1 MDQIHPILL
10 NFQHNEQEAYP
21 VIRKAQSYGVAQR
34 GIALLTILVMVALA
48 TILAATIAKRQ
59 TNTSENTGYLMRQ
72 DQSLLYAK
80 SAEAFFSE
88 LLIQDSDNGS
98 SIDHLQENW
107 AKPMPPFP
115 VEDGSVSGRLMD
127 ESGKFNL
134 NNLVK
139 ADGSQVDDSAR
150 RWFEKLLQR
159 VGLPAEL
166 SQAVID
172 WQDVDDETTEA
183 MGAESNYYQGLDPAY
198 LAPNTKFHSVEE
210 LKLVRG
216 FEGKNYDLIK
226 PYVTALPEQ
235 TKVNMNTAPAL
246 LLASIDPKVD
256 VKSVEQELKTKQANL
271 TYFNNVDDL
280 WKLNAFSG
288 IDEQNKTDAAALL
301 DSKSNYFTA
310 QIEVVL
316 SERKRQ
322 FTSALVRKDKQ
333 VFVYSRS
340 LSPFY

>member
-1 MDQIHPILL
+1 MKDD
-10 NFQHNEQEAYP
+10 
-21 VIRKAQSYGVAQR
+21 SSQR

-59 TNTSENTGYLMRQ
+59 TNTAENTGYLMRQ

-88 LLIQDSDNGS
+88 LLIQDSDNGGN
-98 SIDHLQENW
+98 IDHLQENW
-107 AKPMPPFP
+107 AKPMPAFP
-115 VEDGSVSGRLMD
+115 VEDGFISGRLLD

-134 NNLVK
+134 NNLLK
-139 ADGSQVDDSAR
+139 ADGSVDDSAR

-172 WQDVDDETTEA
+172 WQDADDETTGA
-183 MGAESNYYQGLDPAY
+183 MGAESNYYQGLDPSY
-198 LAPNTKFHSVEE
+198 LASNTRFHQVEE

-216 FEGKNYDLIK
+216 FEGKNYDLIA
-226 PYVTALPEQ
+226 PYVTALPEA
-235 TKVNMNTAPAL
+235 TKINMNTAAPL
-246 LLASIDPKVD
+246 LLASIDPKLD
-256 VKSVEQELKTKQANL
+256 VKTLEQELKAKQAEL
-271 TYFNNVDDL
+271 AYFNSVEDL

-288 IDEQNKTDAAALL
+288 IEPQNKTDAAAWL

-322 FTSALVRKDKQ
+322 FSSAMMRKDKQ
-333 VFVYSRS
+333 VTVYSRS
-340 LSPFY
+340 LAPFNTVVPAP

>member
-1 MDQIHPILL
+1 MKDD
-10 NFQHNEQEAYP
+10 
-21 VIRKAQSYGVAQR
+21 SSQR

-59 TNTSENTGYLMRQ
+59 TNTAENTGYLMRQ

-107 AKPMPPFP
+107 AKPMPAFP
-115 VEDGSVSGRLMD
+115 VEDGFISGRLLD

-134 NNLVK
+134 NNLLK
-139 ADGSQVDDSAR
+139 ADGSVDDSAR

-172 WQDVDDETTEA
+172 WQDADDETTGA
-183 MGAESNYYQGLDPAY
+183 MGAESNYYQGLDPSY
-198 LAPNTKFHSVEE
+198 LASNTRFHQVEE

-216 FEGKNYDLIK
+216 FEGKNYDLIA
-226 PYVTALPEQ
+226 PYVTALPEA
-235 TKVNMNTAPAL
+235 TKINMNTAAPL
-246 LLASIDPKVD
+246 LLASIDPKLD
-256 VKSVEQELKTKQANL
+256 VKTLEQELKAKQAEL
-271 TYFNNVDDL
+271 TYFNSVEDL

-288 IDEQNKTDAAALL
+288 IEPQNKTDAAAWL

-322 FTSALVRKDKQ
+322 FTSAIMRKDKQ
-333 VFVYSRS
+333 VTVYSRS
-340 LSPFY
+340 LAPFNADVPAL

>member
-1 MDQIHPILL
+1 MK
-10 NFQHNEQEAYP
+10 NY
-21 VIRKAQSYGVAQR
+21 SSQR
-34 GIALLTILVMVALA
+34 GVALLTILVMVALA

-59 TNTSENTGYLMRQ
+59 TNTAENTGYLMRQ

-107 AKPMPPFP
+107 AKPMPSFP
-115 VEDGSVSGRLMD
+115 VEDGSVSGKLLD

-139 ADGSQVDDSAR
+139 ADGNQVDDSAR

-172 WQDVDDETTEA
+172 WQDTNDEVTGA
-183 MGAESNYYQGLDPAY
+183 MGAESSYYQGLDPAY
-198 LAPNTKFHSVEE
+198 LTPNTKFHSIEE

-235 TKVNMNTAPAL
+235 TKLNMNTAPAL

-256 VKSVEQELKTKQANL
+256 VKAIEQQLKIKETELTH
-271 TYFNNVDDL
+271 FNNVDDL
-280 WKLNAFSG
+280 WKLSAFSG
-288 IDEQNKTDAAALL
+288 IDEQSKTDAASLL

-310 QIEVVL
+310 QIEVML

-322 FTSALVRKDKQ
+322 FTSLMMRKDKQ
-333 VFVYSRS
+333 VIVYSRS
-340 LSPFY
+340 LAPF

>member
-1 MDQIHPILL
+1 MIAMKDD
-10 NFQHNEQEAYP
+10 
-21 VIRKAQSYGVAQR
+21 SSQR

-59 TNTSENTGYLMRQ
+59 TNTAENTGYLMRQ

-107 AKPMPPFP
+107 AKPMPAFP
-115 VEDGSVSGRLMD
+115 VEDGFISGRLLD

-134 NNLVK
+134 NNLLK
-139 ADGSQVDDSAR
+139 ADGSVDDSAR

-172 WQDVDDETTEA
+172 WQDADDETTGA
-183 MGAESNYYQGLDPAY
+183 MGAESNYYQGLDPSY
-198 LAPNTKFHSVEE
+198 LASNTRFHQVEE

-216 FEGKNYDLIK
+216 FEGKNYDLIA
-226 PYVTALPEQ
+226 PYVTALPEA
-235 TKVNMNTAPAL
+235 TKINMNTAAPL
-246 LLASIDPKVD
+246 LLASIDPKLD
-256 VKSVEQELKTKQANL
+256 VKTLEQELKAKQAEL
-271 TYFNNVDDL
+271 TYFNSVEDL

-288 IDEQNKTDAAALL
+288 IEPQNKTDAAAWL

-322 FTSALVRKDKQ
+322 FSSAMMRKDKQ
-333 VFVYSRS
+333 VTVYSRS
-340 LSPFY
+340 LAPFNTVVPAP

>member
-1 MDQIHPILL
+1 MKND
-10 NFQHNEQEAYP
+10 
-21 VIRKAQSYGVAQR
+21 SSQR

-59 TNTSENTGYLMRQ
+59 TNTAENTGYLMRQ

-88 LLIQDSDNGS
+88 LLIQDSDNGGN
-98 SIDHLQENW
+98 IDHLQENW
-107 AKPMPPFP
+107 AKPMPAFP
-115 VEDGSVSGRLMD
+115 VEDGFISGRLLD

-134 NNLVK
+134 NNLLK
-139 ADGSQVDDSAR
+139 ADGSVDDSAR

-172 WQDVDDETTEA
+172 WQDADDETTGA
-183 MGAESNYYQGLDPAY
+183 MGAESNYYQGLDPSY
-198 LAPNTKFHSVEE
+198 LASNTRFHQVEE

-216 FEGKNYDLIK
+216 FEGKNYDLIA
-226 PYVTALPEQ
+226 PYVTALPEA
-235 TKVNMNTAPAL
+235 TKINMNTAAPL
-246 LLASIDPKVD
+246 LLASIDPKLD
-256 VKSVEQELKTKQANL
+256 VKTLEQELKAKQAEL
-271 TYFNNVDDL
+271 AYFNSVEDL

-288 IDEQNKTDAAALL
+288 IEPQNKTDAAAWL
-301 DSKSNYFTA
+301 DNKSNYFTA

-322 FTSALVRKDKQ
+322 FTSAIMRKDKQ
-333 VFVYSRS
+333 VTVYSRS
-340 LSPFY
+340 LAPFNADVPAL

>member
-1 MDQIHPILL
+1 MKI
-10 NFQHNEQEAYP
+10 Y
-21 VIRKAQSYGVAQR
+21 SSQR

-59 TNTSENTGYLMRQ
+59 TNTAENTGYLMRQ

-107 AKPMPPFP
+107 AKPMPAFP
-115 VEDGSVSGRLMD
+115 VEDGFISGRLLD

-134 NNLVK
+134 NNLLK
-139 ADGSQVDDSAR
+139 ADGSVDDSAK

-172 WQDVDDETTEA
+172 WQDADDETTGA
-183 MGAESNYYQGLDPAY
+183 MGAESNYYQGLDPSY
-198 LAPNTKFHSVEE
+198 LASNTRFHQVEE

-216 FEGKNYDLIK
+216 FEGKNYDLIA
-226 PYVTALPEQ
+226 PYVTALPEA
-235 TKVNMNTAPAL
+235 TKINMNTAAPL
-246 LLASIDPKVD
+246 LLASIDPKLD
-256 VKSVEQELKTKQANL
+256 VKTLEQELKAKQAEL
-271 TYFNNVDDL
+271 AYFNSVEDL

-288 IDEQNKTDAAALL
+288 IEPQNKTDAAAWL

-322 FTSALVRKDKQ
+322 FSSAMMRKDKQ
-333 VFVYSRS
+333 VTVYSRS
-340 LSPFY
+340 LAPFNTVVPAP

>member
-1 MDQIHPILL
+1 MKDD
-10 NFQHNEQEAYP
+10 
-21 VIRKAQSYGVAQR
+21 SSQR

-107 AKPMPPFP
+107 AKPMPAFP
-115 VEDGSVSGRLMD
+115 VEDGFISGRLLD

-134 NNLVK
+134 NNLLK
-139 ADGSQVDDSAR
+139 ADGSVDDSAR

-172 WQDVDDETTEA
+172 WQDANDETTGA
-183 MGAESNYYQGLDPAY
+183 MGAESNYYQGLDPSY
-198 LAPNTKFHSVEE
+198 LASNTRFHQVEE

-216 FEGKNYDLIK
+216 FEGKNYDLIA
-226 PYVTALPEQ
+226 PYVTALPEA
-235 TKVNMNTAPAL
+235 TKINMNTAAPL
-246 LLASIDPKVD
+246 LLASIDPKLD
-256 VKSVEQELKTKQANL
+256 VKTLEQELKAKQAEL
-271 TYFNNVDDL
+271 TYFNSVEDL

-288 IDEQNKTDAAALL
+288 IEPQNKTDAAAWL

-322 FTSALVRKDKQ
+322 FTSAMMRKDKQ
-333 VFVYSRS
+333 VTVYSRS
-340 LSPFY
+340 LAPFNTVVPAP

>member
-1 MDQIHPILL
+1 MIAMKND
-10 NFQHNEQEAYP
+10 
-21 VIRKAQSYGVAQR
+21 SSQR

-107 AKPMPPFP
+107 AKPMPAFP
-115 VEDGSVSGRLMD
+115 VEDGFISGRLLD

-134 NNLVK
+134 NNLLK
-139 ADGSQVDDSAR
+139 ADGSVDDSAR

-172 WQDVDDETTEA
+172 WQDADDETTGA
-183 MGAESNYYQGLDPAY
+183 MGAESNYYQGLDPSY
-198 LAPNTKFHSVEE
+198 LASNTRFHQVEE

-216 FEGKNYDLIK
+216 FEGKNYDLIA
-226 PYVTALPEQ
+226 PYVTALPEA
-235 TKVNMNTAPAL
+235 TKINMNTAAPL
-246 LLASIDPKVD
+246 LLASIDPKLD
-256 VKSVEQELKTKQANL
+256 VKTLEQELKAKQAEL
-271 TYFNNVDDL
+271 AYFNSVEDL

-288 IDEQNKTDAAALL
+288 IEPQNKTDAAAWL

-322 FTSALVRKDKQ
+322 FSSAMMRKDKQ
-333 VFVYSRS
+333 VTVYSRS
-340 LSPFY
+340 LAPFNTVVPAP

>member
-1 MDQIHPILL
+1 MIAMKND
-10 NFQHNEQEAYP
+10 
-21 VIRKAQSYGVAQR
+21 SSQR

-88 LLIQDSDNGS
+88 LLIQDSDNGGN
-98 SIDHLQENW
+98 IDHLQENW
-107 AKPMPPFP
+107 AKPMPAFP
-115 VEDGSVSGRLMD
+115 VEDGFISGRLLD

-134 NNLVK
+134 NNLLK
-139 ADGSQVDDSAR
+139 ADGSVDDSAR

-172 WQDVDDETTEA
+172 WQDADDETTGA
-183 MGAESNYYQGLDPAY
+183 MGAESNYYQGLDPSY
-198 LAPNTKFHSVEE
+198 LASNTRFHQVEE

-216 FEGKNYDLIK
+216 FEGKNYDLIA
-226 PYVTALPEQ
+226 PYVTALPEA
-235 TKVNMNTAPAL
+235 TKINMNTAAPL
-246 LLASIDPKVD
+246 LLASIDPKLD
-256 VKSVEQELKTKQANL
+256 VKTLEQELKAKQAEL
-271 TYFNNVDDL
+271 TYFNSLEDL

-288 IDEQNKTDAAALL
+288 IEPQNKTDAAAWL

-322 FTSALVRKDKQ
+322 FSSAMMRKDKQ
-333 VFVYSRS
+333 VTVYSRS
-340 LSPFY
+340 LAPFNTVVPAP

>member
-1 MDQIHPILL
+1 MIAMKND
-10 NFQHNEQEAYP
+10 
-21 VIRKAQSYGVAQR
+21 SSQR

-59 TNTSENTGYLMRQ
+59 TNTAENTGYLMRQ

-107 AKPMPPFP
+107 AKPMPAFP
-115 VEDGSVSGRLMD
+115 VEDGFVSGRLLD

-134 NNLVK
+134 NNLLK
-139 ADGSQVDDSAR
+139 ADGSVDDSAR

-172 WQDVDDETTEA
+172 WQDADDETTGA
-183 MGAESNYYQGLDPAY
+183 MGAESNYYQGLDPSY
-198 LAPNTKFHSVEE
+198 LASNTKFHQVEE

-216 FEGKNYDLIK
+216 FEGKNYDLIA
-226 PYVTALPEQ
+226 PYVTALPEA
-235 TKVNMNTAPAL
+235 TKININTAAPL
-246 LLASIDPKVD
+246 LLASIDPKID
-256 VKSVEQELKTKQANL
+256 VKTVEQELKAKQAEL
-271 TYFNNVDDL
+271 TYFNSVEDL

-288 IDEQNKTDAAALL
+288 IEPQNKSDAVAWL
-301 DSKSNYFTA
+301 DNKSNYFTA

-322 FTSALVRKDKQ
+322 FSSAMMRKDKQ
-333 VFVYSRS
+333 VTVYSRS
-340 LSPFY
+340 LAPFNADVPAL

>member
-1 MDQIHPILL
+1 MIAMKND
-10 NFQHNEQEAYP
+10 
-21 VIRKAQSYGVAQR
+21 SSQR

-59 TNTSENTGYLMRQ
+59 TNTAENTGYLMRQ

-88 LLIQDSDNGS
+88 LLIQDTDNGS

-107 AKPMPPFP
+107 AKPMPAFP
-115 VEDGSVSGRLMD
+115 VEDGFVSGRLLD

-134 NNLVK
+134 NNLLK
-139 ADGSQVDDSAR
+139 ADGSVDDSAR

-172 WQDVDDETTEA
+172 WQDADDETTGA
-183 MGAESNYYQGLDPAY
+183 MGAESNYYQGLDPSY
-198 LAPNTKFHSVEE
+198 LASNTRFHQVEE

-216 FEGKNYDLIK
+216 FEGKNYDLIA
-226 PYVTALPEQ
+226 PYVTALPEA
-235 TKVNMNTAPAL
+235 TKININTAAPL
-246 LLASIDPKVD
+246 LLASIDPKID
-256 VKSVEQELKTKQANL
+256 VKTVEQELKAKQAEL
-271 TYFNNVDDL
+271 TYFNNVEDL

-288 IDEQNKTDAAALL
+288 IEPQNKTDAAAWL

-322 FTSALVRKDKQ
+322 FSSAMMRKDKQ
-333 VFVYSRS
+333 VTVYSRS
-340 LSPFY
+340 LAPFNTVVPAP

>member
-1 MDQIHPILL
+1 MIAMKDD
-10 NFQHNEQEAYP
+10 
-21 VIRKAQSYGVAQR
+21 SSQR

-88 LLIQDSDNGS
+88 LLIQDSDNGGN
-98 SIDHLQENW
+98 IDHLQENW
-107 AKPMPPFP
+107 AKPMPAFP
-115 VEDGSVSGRLMD
+115 VEDGFISGRLLD

-134 NNLVK
+134 NNLLK
-139 ADGSQVDDSAR
+139 ADGSVDDSAR

-172 WQDVDDETTEA
+172 WQDADDETTGA
-183 MGAESNYYQGLDPAY
+183 MGAESNYYQGLDPSY
-198 LAPNTKFHSVEE
+198 LASNTRFHQVEE

-216 FEGKNYDLIK
+216 FEGKNYDLIA
-226 PYVTALPEQ
+226 PYVTALPEA
-235 TKVNMNTAPAL
+235 TKINMNTAAPL
-246 LLASIDPKVD
+246 LLASIDPKLD
-256 VKSVEQELKTKQANL
+256 VKTLEQELKAKQAEL
-271 TYFNNVDDL
+271 TYFNSVEDL

-288 IDEQNKTDAAALL
+288 IEPQNKTDAAAWL

-322 FTSALVRKDKQ
+322 FSSAMMRKDKQ
-333 VFVYSRS
+333 VTVYSRS
-340 LSPFY
+340 LAPFNTVVPAP

>member
-1 MDQIHPILL
+1 MKI
-10 NFQHNEQEAYP
+10 Y
-21 VIRKAQSYGVAQR
+21 SSQR

-59 TNTSENTGYLMRQ
+59 TNTAENTGYLMRQ

-88 LLIQDSDNGS
+88 LLIQDSDNGGN
-98 SIDHLQENW
+98 IDHLQENW
-107 AKPMPPFP
+107 AKPMPAFP
-115 VEDGSVSGRLMD
+115 VEDGFISGRLLD

-134 NNLVK
+134 NNLLK
-139 ADGSQVDDSAR
+139 ADGSVDDSAR

-172 WQDVDDETTEA
+172 WQDADDETTGA
-183 MGAESNYYQGLDPAY
+183 MGAESNYYQGLDPSY
-198 LAPNTKFHSVEE
+198 LASNTRFHQVEE

-216 FEGKNYDLIK
+216 FEGKNYDLIA
-226 PYVTALPEQ
+226 PYVTALPEA
-235 TKVNMNTAPAL
+235 TKINMNTAAPL
-246 LLASIDPKVD
+246 LLASIDPKLD
-256 VKSVEQELKTKQANL
+256 VKTLEQELKAKQAEL
-271 TYFNNVDDL
+271 AYFNSVEDL

-288 IDEQNKTDAAALL
+288 IEPQNKTDAAAWL

-322 FTSALVRKDKQ
+322 FTSAMMRKDKQ
-333 VFVYSRS
+333 VTVYSRS
-340 LSPFY
+340 LAPFNTVVPAP

>member
-1 MDQIHPILL
+1 MIAMKND
-10 NFQHNEQEAYP
+10 
-21 VIRKAQSYGVAQR
+21 SSQR

-59 TNTSENTGYLMRQ
+59 TNTAENTGYLMRQ

-88 LLIQDSDNGS
+88 LLIQDSDNGGN
-98 SIDHLQENW
+98 IDHLQENW
-107 AKPMPPFP
+107 AKPMPAFP
-115 VEDGSVSGRLMD
+115 VEDGFVSGRLLD

-134 NNLVK
+134 NNLLK
-139 ADGSQVDDSAR
+139 ADGSVDDSAR

-172 WQDVDDETTEA
+172 WQDADDETTGA
-183 MGAESNYYQGLDPAY
+183 MGAESNYYQGLDPSY
-198 LAPNTKFHSVEE
+198 LASNTRFHQVEE

-216 FEGKNYDLIK
+216 FEGKNYDLIA
-226 PYVTALPEQ
+226 PYVTALPEA
-235 TKVNMNTAPAL
+235 TKINMNTAAPL
-246 LLASIDPKVD
+246 LLASIDTKID
-256 VKSVEQELKTKQANL
+256 VKTVEQELKAKQAEL
-271 TYFNNVDDL
+271 TYFNSVEDL

-288 IDEQNKTDAAALL
+288 IEPQNKTDAAAWL

-322 FTSALVRKDKQ
+322 FSSAMMRKDKQ
-333 VFVYSRS
+333 VTVYSRS
-340 LSPFY
+340 LAPFNTVVPAP

>member
-1 MDQIHPILL
+1 MK
-10 NFQHNEQEAYP
+10 NY
-21 VIRKAQSYGVAQR
+21 SSQR
-34 GIALLTILVMVALA
+34 GVALLTILVMVALA

-59 TNTSENTGYLMRQ
+59 TNTAENTGYLMRQ

-107 AKPMPPFP
+107 AKPMPSFP
-115 VEDGSVSGRLMD
+115 VEDGSVSGKLLD

-139 ADGSQVDDSAR
+139 ADGNQVDDSAR

-172 WQDVDDETTEA
+172 WQDTNDEVTGA
-183 MGAESNYYQGLDPAY
+183 MGAESSYYQGLDPAY
-198 LAPNTKFHSVEE
+198 LTPNTKFHSIEE

-256 VKSVEQELKTKQANL
+256 VKAIEQQLKIKETELTH
-271 TYFNNVDDL
+271 FNNVNDL
-280 WKLNAFSG
+280 WKLSAFSG
-288 IDEQNKTDAAALL
+288 IDEQSKTDAASLL

-322 FTSALVRKDKQ
+322 FTSLMMRKDKQ
-333 VFVYSRS
+333 VIVYSRS
-340 LSPFY
+340 LAPF

>member
-1 MDQIHPILL
+1 MKI
-10 NFQHNEQEAYP
+10 Y
-21 VIRKAQSYGVAQR
+21 SSQR

-107 AKPMPPFP
+107 AKPMPAFP
-115 VEDGSVSGRLMD
+115 VEDGFISGRLLD

-134 NNLVK
+134 NNLLK
-139 ADGSQVDDSAR
+139 ADGSVDDSAR

-172 WQDVDDETTEA
+172 WQDADDETTGA
-183 MGAESNYYQGLDPAY
+183 MGAESNYYQGLDPSY
-198 LAPNTKFHSVEE
+198 LASNTRFHQVEE

-216 FEGKNYDLIK
+216 FEGKNYDLIA
-226 PYVTALPEQ
+226 PYVTALPEA
-235 TKVNMNTAPAL
+235 TKINMNTAAPL
-246 LLASIDPKVD
+246 LLASIDLKLD
-256 VKSVEQELKTKQANL
+256 VKTLEQELKAKQAEL
-271 TYFNNVDDL
+271 AYFNSVEDL

-288 IDEQNKTDAAALL
+288 IEPQNKTDAAAWL

-322 FTSALVRKDKQ
+322 FSSAMMRKDKQ
-333 VFVYSRS
+333 VTVYSRS
-340 LSPFY
+340 LAPFNTVVPAP

>member
-1 MDQIHPILL
+1 MK
-10 NFQHNEQEAYP
+10 NY
-21 VIRKAQSYGVAQR
+21 SSQR
-34 GIALLTILVMVALA
+34 GVALLTILVMVALA

-59 TNTSENTGYLMRQ
+59 TNTAENTGYLMRQ

-115 VEDGSVSGRLMD
+115 VEDGSVSGKLLD

-139 ADGSQVDDSAR
+139 ADGNQVDDSAR

-172 WQDVDDETTEA
+172 WQDTNDEVTGA
-183 MGAESNYYQGLDPAY
+183 MGAESSYYQGLDPAY
-198 LAPNTKFHSVEE
+198 LTPNTKFHSIEE

-256 VKSVEQELKTKQANL
+256 VKAIEQQLKVKETELAH
-271 TYFNNVDDL
+271 FNNVGDL
-280 WKLNAFSG
+280 WKLSAFSG
-288 IDEQNKTDAAALL
+288 IDDQSKTDAASLL

-310 QIEVVL
+310 QIEVML

-322 FTSALVRKDKQ
+322 FNSLMMRKDKQ
-333 VFVYSRS
+333 VIVYSRS
-340 LSPFY
+340 LAPF

>member
-1 MDQIHPILL
+1 MK
-10 NFQHNEQEAYP
+10 NY
-21 VIRKAQSYGVAQR
+21 SSQR
-34 GIALLTILVMVALA
+34 GVALLTILVMVALA

-59 TNTSENTGYLMRQ
+59 TNTAENTGYLMRQ

-107 AKPMPPFP
+107 AKPMPSFP
-115 VEDGSVSGRLMD
+115 VEDGSVSGKLQD

-139 ADGSQVDDSAR
+139 ADGNQVDDSAR

-172 WQDVDDETTEA
+172 WQDTNDEVTGA
-183 MGAESNYYQGLDPAY
+183 MGAESSYYQGLDPAY
-198 LAPNTKFHSVEE
+198 LTPNTKFHSIEE

-256 VKSVEQELKTKQANL
+256 VKAIEQQLKIKETELTH
-271 TYFNNVDDL
+271 FNNVDDL
-280 WKLNAFSG
+280 WKLSAFSG
-288 IDEQNKTDAAALL
+288 IDEQSKTDAASLL

-322 FTSALVRKDKQ
+322 FTSLMMRKDKQ
-333 VFVYSRS
+333 VIVYSRS
-340 LSPFY
+340 LAPF

>member
-1 MDQIHPILL
+1 MIAMKND
-10 NFQHNEQEAYP
+10 
-21 VIRKAQSYGVAQR
+21 SSQR

-59 TNTSENTGYLMRQ
+59 TNTAENTGYLMRQ

-88 LLIQDSDNGS
+88 LLIQDSDNGG

-107 AKPMPPFP
+107 AKPMPAFP
-115 VEDGSVSGRLMD
+115 VEDGFISGRLLD

-134 NNLVK
+134 NNLLK
-139 ADGSQVDDSAR
+139 ADGSVDDSAR

-172 WQDVDDETTEA
+172 WQDADDETTGA
-183 MGAESNYYQGLDPAY
+183 MGAESNCYQGLDPSY
-198 LAPNTKFHSVEE
+198 LASNTRFHQVEE

-216 FEGKNYDLIK
+216 FEGKNYDLIA
-226 PYVTALPEQ
+226 PYVTALPEA
-235 TKVNMNTAPAL
+235 TKINMNTAAPL
-246 LLASIDPKVD
+246 LLASIDPKLD
-256 VKSVEQELKTKQANL
+256 VKTLEQELKAKQAEF
-271 TYFNNVDDL
+271 TYFNSVEDL

-288 IDEQNKTDAAALL
+288 IEPQNKTDAAAWL

-322 FTSALVRKDKQ
+322 FSSAMMRKDKQ
-333 VFVYSRS
+333 VTVYSRS
-340 LSPFY
+340 LAPFNTVVPAP

>member
-1 MDQIHPILL
+1 MIAMKDD
-10 NFQHNEQEAYP
+10 
-21 VIRKAQSYGVAQR
+21 SSQR

-59 TNTSENTGYLMRQ
+59 TNTAENTGYLMRQ

-88 LLIQDSDNGS
+88 LLIQDSDNGGN
-98 SIDHLQENW
+98 IDHLQENW
-107 AKPMPPFP
+107 AKPMPAFP
-115 VEDGSVSGRLMD
+115 VEDGFISGRLLD

-134 NNLVK
+134 NNLLK
-139 ADGSQVDDSAR
+139 ADGSVDDSAR

-172 WQDVDDETTEA
+172 WQDADDETTGA
-183 MGAESNYYQGLDPAY
+183 MGAESNYYQGLDPSY
-198 LAPNTKFHSVEE
+198 LASNTRFHQVEE

-216 FEGKNYDLIK
+216 FEGKNYDLIA
-226 PYVTALPEQ
+226 PYVTALPEA
-235 TKVNMNTAPAL
+235 TKINMNTAAPL
-246 LLASIDPKVD
+246 LLASIDPKLD
-256 VKSVEQELKTKQANL
+256 VKTLEQELKAKQAEL
-271 TYFNNVDDL
+271 TYFNSVEDL

-288 IDEQNKTDAAALL
+288 IEPQNKTDAAAWL

-322 FTSALVRKDKQ
+322 FTSAMMRKDKQ
-333 VFVYSRS
+333 VTVYSRS
-340 LSPFY
+340 LAPFNTVVPAP

>member
-1 MDQIHPILL
+1 MIAMKND
-10 NFQHNEQEAYP
+10 
-21 VIRKAQSYGVAQR
+21 SSQR

-59 TNTSENTGYLMRQ
+59 TNTAENTGYLMRQ

-88 LLIQDSDNGS
+88 LLIQDSDNGGN
-98 SIDHLQENW
+98 IDHLQENW
-107 AKPMPPFP
+107 AKPMPAFP
-115 VEDGSVSGRLMD
+115 VEDGFISGRLLD

-134 NNLVK
+134 NNLLK
-139 ADGSQVDDSAR
+139 ADGSVDDSAR

-172 WQDVDDETTEA
+172 WQDANDETTGA
-183 MGAESNYYQGLDPAY
+183 MGAESNYYQGLDPSY
-198 LAPNTKFHSVEE
+198 LASNTRFHQVEE

-216 FEGKNYDLIK
+216 FEGKNYDLIA
-226 PYVTALPEQ
+226 PYVTALPEA
-235 TKVNMNTAPAL
+235 TKINMNTAAPL
-246 LLASIDPKVD
+246 LLASIDPKLD
-256 VKSVEQELKTKQANL
+256 VKTLEQELKAKQAEL
-271 TYFNNVDDL
+271 TYFNSVEDL

-288 IDEQNKTDAAALL
+288 IEPQNKTDAAAWL
-301 DSKSNYFTA
+301 DSKSIYFTA

-322 FTSALVRKDKQ
+322 FSSAMMRKDKQ
-333 VFVYSRS
+333 VTVYSRS
-340 LSPFY
+340 LAPFNTVVPAP

>member
-1 MDQIHPILL
+1 MMIKNQS
-10 NFQHNEQEAYP
+10 QH
-21 VIRKAQSYGVAQR
+21 GV
-34 GIALLTILVMVALA
+34 ALLTILVMVALA

-59 TNTSENTGYLMRQ
+59 SNTAENTGYLMRQ

-115 VEDGSVSGRLMD
+115 VEDGAVSGRLLD

-139 ADGSQVDDSAR
+139 SDGKVDEAAK

-172 WQDVDDETTEA
+172 WQDSDDETTGA
-183 MGAESNYYQGLDPAY
+183 MGAESNYYQGLNPAY
-198 LAPNTKFHSVEE
+198 LASNTMFHNVDE
-210 LKLVRG
+210 LKLVKG

-235 TKVNMNTAPAL
+235 TKVNMNTASAL
-246 LLASIDPKVD
+246 LLASIDPRVD
-256 VKSVEQELKTKQANL
+256 VNALDQELKAKLSNL

-288 IDEQNKTDAAALL
+288 VEDQTKNDVAGLL

-322 FTSALVRKDKQ
+322 FTSSMVRKDRQ
-333 VFVYSRS
+333 VTVYSRS
-340 LSPFY
+340 LAPFN

>member
-1 MDQIHPILL
+1 MKIKSSQ
-10 NFQHNEQEAYP
+10 A
-21 VIRKAQSYGVAQR
+21 GV
-34 GIALLTILVMVALA
+34 ALLTILVMVALA

-59 TNTSENTGYLMRQ
+59 TNTAENTGYLMRQ
-72 DQSLLYAK
+72 NQSLLYAK

-88 LLIQDSDNGS
+88 LLNQDSDNGNS
-98 SIDHLQENW
+98 VDHLQENW

-115 VEDGSVSGRLMD
+115 VEDGSVSGRLID

-139 ADGSQVDDSAR
+139 VDGNQVNESAR

-172 WQDVDDETTEA
+172 WQDSNDETMGT

-198 LAPNTKFHSVEE
+198 LTPNTKFHSVDE

-216 FEGKNYDLIK
+216 FEGKNFDLIR

-256 VKSVEQELKTKQANL
+256 VKAVEQELKTKQTNL
-271 TYFNNVDDL
+271 TYFNNIDDL

-288 IDEQNKTDAAALL
+288 IEEQSKNDAATFL
-301 DSKSNYFTA
+301 DSKSNF
-310 QIEVVL
+310 L
-316 SERKRQ
+316 LHKLRL
-322 FTSALVRKDKQ
+322 F
-333 VFVYSRS
+333 
-340 LSPFY
+340 

>member
-1 MDQIHPILL
+1 MKI
-10 NFQHNEQEAYP
+10 Y
-21 VIRKAQSYGVAQR
+21 SSQR

-59 TNTSENTGYLMRQ
+59 TNTAENTGYLMRQ

-107 AKPMPPFP
+107 AKPMPAFP
-115 VEDGSVSGRLMD
+115 VEDGFISGRLLD

-134 NNLVK
+134 NNLLK
-139 ADGSQVDDSAR
+139 ADGSVDDSAR

-172 WQDVDDETTEA
+172 WQDANDETTGA
-183 MGAESNYYQGLDPAY
+183 MGAESNYYQGLDPSY
-198 LAPNTKFHSVEE
+198 LASNTKFHQVEE

-216 FEGKNYDLIK
+216 FEGKNYDLIA
-226 PYVTALPEQ
+226 PYVTALPEA
-235 TKVNMNTAPAL
+235 TKINMNTAAPL
-246 LLASIDPKVD
+246 LLASIDPKLD
-256 VKSVEQELKTKQANL
+256 VKTLEQELKAKQAEL
-271 TYFNNVDDL
+271 AYFNSVEDL

-288 IDEQNKTDAAALL
+288 IEPQNKTDAAAWL

-322 FTSALVRKDKQ
+322 FTSAMMRKDKQ
-333 VFVYSRS
+333 VTVYSRS
-340 LSPFY
+340 LAPFNTVVPAP

>member
-1 MDQIHPILL
+1 MK
-10 NFQHNEQEAYP
+10 NY
-21 VIRKAQSYGVAQR
+21 SSQR
-34 GIALLTILVMVALA
+34 GVALLTILVMVALA

-59 TNTSENTGYLMRQ
+59 TNTAENTGYLMRQ

-115 VEDGSVSGRLMD
+115 VEDGSVSGKLLD

-134 NNLVK
+134 NNLVR
-139 ADGSQVDDSAR
+139 ADGNQVDDSAR

-172 WQDVDDETTEA
+172 WQDTNDEVTGA
-183 MGAESNYYQGLDPAY
+183 MGAESSYYQGLDPAY
-198 LAPNTKFHSVEE
+198 LTPNTKFHSIEE

-256 VKSVEQELKTKQANL
+256 VKAIEQQLKVKETELTH
-271 TYFNNVDDL
+271 FNNVDDL
-280 WKLNAFSG
+280 WKLSAFSG
-288 IDEQNKTDAAALL
+288 IDEQSKTDAASLL

-310 QIEVVL
+310 QIEVML

-322 FTSALVRKDKQ
+322 FTSLMMRKDKQ
-333 VFVYSRS
+333 VIVYSRS
-340 LSPFY
+340 LAPF